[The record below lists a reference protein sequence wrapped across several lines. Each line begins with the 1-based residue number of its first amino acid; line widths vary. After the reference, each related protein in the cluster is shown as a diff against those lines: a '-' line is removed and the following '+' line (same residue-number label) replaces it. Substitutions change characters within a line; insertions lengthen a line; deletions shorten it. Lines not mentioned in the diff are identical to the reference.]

1 MLDVLKTTQINI
13 KDLSLEQPVMPTKG
27 VFDPEKDIPFSNW
40 VMIKK
45 WLGEQFPITATP
57 GTLEDFFTVATR
69 AYLLF
74 PQRREDLNLSDK
86 LFDRRMHDLNSG
98 FNMARDEE
106 IRAQWRYILPT
117 AVDIKLAFPEYYK
130 DFRLRES
137 DWKTAY
143 EQMQQTRATN
153 PLPERIRLGFNAL
166 VMFPEYYRRDA
177 SGYIPKEELAAY
189 FEALS
194 KKDLTAN
201 EVEDVGKGRVVA
213 PEVDPATYF
222 ITQHWKSTLEFLKQ
236 PLTQPDKPTISYV
249 RIANSLPLATA
260 KEVAVTQ
267 QGLMITPFT
276 PPVQLQSIPSIPNQR
291 RF

>member
-1 MLDVLKTTQINI
+1 
-13 KDLSLEQPVMPTKG
+13 
-27 VFDPEKDIPFSNW
+27 
-40 VMIKK
+40 
-45 WLGEQFPITATP
+45 
-57 GTLEDFFTVATR
+57 
-69 AYLLF
+69 
-74 PQRREDLNLSDK
+74 
-86 LFDRRMHDLNSG
+86 
-98 FNMARDEE
+98 
-106 IRAQWRYILPT
+106 
-117 AVDIKLAFPEYYK
+117 
-130 DFRLRES
+130 
-137 DWKTAY
+137 
-143 EQMQQTRATN
+143 MQQTRATN